1 MPERRYHERTW
12 RDPRQEFR
20 ESLVQGIGAVASAP
34 IQQGEVVEVVG
45 GVVMTEEEFRVF
57 QREAVRYN
65 AIQIGEGL
73 HLVELPEVTERR
85 GGGSLNH
92 SCDSSLWMADEVT
105 LVARRA
111 IAAGEELTIDYALFT
126 AQPEWRLEQ
135 PCQCGSLVCRHTI
148 TGDDWR
154 LPAVQRRYS
163 PHFSPFLNRRIER
176 LRRQSELETPP
187 LASGRV

>member
-1 MPERRYHERTW
+1 MPERRYRERTW

-20 ESLVQGIGAVASAP
+20 ESPVQGIGSFASAP
-34 IQQGEVVEVVG
+34 IQQGDVVEVVG
-45 GVVMTEEEFRVF
+45 GVVMTEETFQAF

-65 AIQIGEGL
+65 AIQIGEDL

-105 LVARRA
+105 LVARQD
-111 IAAGEELTIDYALFT
+111 IAAGEELTVDYALFT
-126 AQPEWRLEQ
+126 VQPEWRLEQ
-135 PCQCGSLVCRHTI
+135 PCRCSSPTCRHTI

-154 LPAVQRRYS
+154 LPAVQRRYY

-176 LRRQSELETPP
+176 LRQSDQDQN
-187 LASGRV
+187 